1 MKSRRDVHDEQ
12 AGLVSL
18 YVAIVFVAFILL
30 TGLVADG
37 AQIRNERRLLD
48 DMAARISRVVAQ
60 EVDVQAWH
68 EDQQIML
75 DKTRVKAVG
84 DQLLERFNLDGAV
97 TTSEAG
103 DEVIVTVRKR
113 ISPSLSVIPAQT
125 ISASRRAT
133 ALVSEE
139 NS

>member
-1 MKSRRDVHDEQ
+1 
-12 AGLVSL
+12 
-18 YVAIVFVAFILL
+18 
-30 TGLVADG
+30 
-37 AQIRNERRLLD
+37 
-48 DMAARISRVVAQ
+48 MAARISRVVAQ